1 MHYRFTQTSIWR
13 ACRWKSIINCNLDC
27 LTPSMD
33 HTARHSF
40 GWMLMLQCRL
50 SISSSN
56 ASQLAFWS
64 AIQNYA
70 TCATALHTLSQTF
83 LPASRVCIM
92 IGKRESERERIALSV
107 NRSESWVRWKRSWM
121 AAAQFSACAYTNFIY
136 FLSLVLRRRAAE
148 ACKTASFLIHRLSF

>member
-92 IGKRESERERIALSV
+92 IGKRESERERENRFEREPLGKLGALEKKLNGGSAV
-107 NRSESWVRWKRSWM
+107 FRLCLHQLYILSLPGAPSESGRGV
-121 AAAQFSACAYTNFIY
+121 
-136 FLSLVLRRRAAE
+136 
-148 ACKTASFLIHRLSF
+148 